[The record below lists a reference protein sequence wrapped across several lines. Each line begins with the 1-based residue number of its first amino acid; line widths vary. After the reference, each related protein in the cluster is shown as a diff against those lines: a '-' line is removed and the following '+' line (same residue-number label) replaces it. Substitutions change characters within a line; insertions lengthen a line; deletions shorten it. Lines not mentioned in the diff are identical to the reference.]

1 MLPIALNPL
10 IMRAVVVG
18 KLVLCPFQDGYFVCL
33 KDKPPTPWEWSD
45 ELVTC
50 VPTGRDFS
58 EPVYACQ
65 SAFSETTTGIQKG
78 CARTPYVATDHRNGT
93 CLKLA
98 QPRRGD
104 NTKSAIGYTQK
115 ANTSRFGHGTKNIQ
129 KDLASPSTR
138 WVHARSERYPSPSP
152 GPQERCPSHS
162 AGREAM
168 LRIIH
173 LRRPKTEQPLLGVR

>member
-33 KDKPPTPWEWSD
+33 KDKPPTPWERGD

-58 EPVYACQ
+58 EPVSACQ

-78 CARTPYVATDHRNGT
+78 CARTPYVATDHRNET

-115 ANTSRFGHGTKNIQ
+115 ANTSRFGHGTKISKKISPHLQRGGCTLEANGILLRRRGLKSVAHLTLLVEKQCCESSICAGQ
-129 KDLASPSTR
+129 KRSSPS
-138 WVHARSERYPSPSP
+138 
-152 GPQERCPSHS
+152 
-162 AGREAM
+162 
-168 LRIIH
+168 
-173 LRRPKTEQPLLGVR
+173 